1 MKYLPLLLLMP
12 IVALAQ
18 PPAGQMD
25 PQLIFE
31 QTKKMMLPIMDET
44 LPTMREARSC
54 LQGAD
59 DQAAF
64 EKCAEVMVALD
75 KKMRER
81 MGPATG
87 AKTPPMTDPKDI
99 EWTPETKEKMLKFL
113 DNSITVGSAMSD
125 CLNQS
130 TGMEQM
136 QQCMQAKKP
145 KP

>member
-1 MKYLPLLLLMP
+1 MKYLPLLLLIP
-12 IVALAQ
+12 VVALAQ
-18 PPAGQMD
+18 PPAGHID
-25 PQLIFE
+25 PQQIFE
-31 QTKKMMLPIMDET
+31 QSKKMMLPIMEET

-54 LQGAD
+54 LQGAE

-81 MGPATG
+81 MGPATS
-87 AKTPPMTDPKDI
+87 AKTPPMSNPKDI
-99 EWTPETKEKMLKFL
+99 EWNAETKEKMLKFL
-113 DNSITVGSAMSD
+113 DNSITVGTAMSD

-136 QQCMQAKKP
+136 QQCMQAKKA